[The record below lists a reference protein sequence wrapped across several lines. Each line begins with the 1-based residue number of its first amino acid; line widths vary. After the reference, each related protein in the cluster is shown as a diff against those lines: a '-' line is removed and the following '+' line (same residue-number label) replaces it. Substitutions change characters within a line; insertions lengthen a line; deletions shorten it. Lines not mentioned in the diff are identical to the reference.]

1 MCRKTEATK
10 GHQQE
15 WDREGVN
22 MNESYKAESTD
33 GIAQGVQHK
42 WSDIWQQLVRYAELW
57 QTGLKKTEKS
67 PGLHFTEDQTP
78 DNGTTSQDPKIGEK
92 KNTSLLLT

>member
-1 MCRKTEATK
+1 MTDRTE
-10 GHQQE
+10 E
-15 WDREGVN
+15 N
-22 MNESYKAESTD
+22 
-33 GIAQGVQHK
+33 
-42 WSDIWQQLVRYAELW
+42 
-57 QTGLKKTEKS
+57 TEKS